1 MLKNT
6 ANFYQKIRLKIYLIE
21 NFLML
26 LNISIIGCLLLG
38 MTDAYAA
45 GTDLLAAQKDMIS
58 ANFGDGSSLVYV
70 AYMAEIISAI
80 AIYIKSKNLLV
91 LVGLVVVLIFT
102 KAGFSLALAQ

>member
-1 MLKNT
+1 MKTLLT
-6 ANFYQKIRLKIYLIE
+6 LIKI
-21 NFLML
+21 
-26 LNISIIGCLLLG
+26 SVVGCLLIG
-38 MTDAYAA
+38 VTDAYADA
-45 GTDLLAAQKDMIS
+45 TDLLAGQKDMIS
-58 ANFGDGSSLVYV
+58 KNFGDNSTLIYA